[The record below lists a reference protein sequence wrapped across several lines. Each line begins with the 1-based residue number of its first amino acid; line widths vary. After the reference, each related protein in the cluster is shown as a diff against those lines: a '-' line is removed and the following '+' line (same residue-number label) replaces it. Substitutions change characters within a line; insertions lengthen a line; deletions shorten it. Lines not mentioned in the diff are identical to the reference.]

1 MTTFSDDKIQKLK
14 KDLAQKNLKLT
25 EVFKALSEPNRCK
38 IFWIFATEDF
48 VSVSNTAKVL
58 GISLPLASL
67 HLKTLLQNG
76 LLNKEKRGQR
86 VFYEL
91 NTTKPLVKSLLKIL
105 K

>member
-1 MTTFSDDKIQKLK
+1 MLSNEKIQELK
-14 KDLAQKNLKLT
+14 KGLAKKNLRLS

-38 IFWIFATEDF
+38 IFWIFATEDS
-48 VSVSNTAKVL
+48 VSVSNTAELL

-76 LLNKEKRGQR
+76 LLKKEKRGQR
-86 VFYEL
+86 VYYEL
-91 NTTKPLVKSLLKIL
+91 NPIQPVKTLLKIL